1 MHTHTPH
8 VTTVQAAAHHTAT
21 QARAETQVIHTRTH
35 LQSYK
40 GIRTTIRPYSN
51 TQSSAHTAEHAHT
64 HTHKIRKHT
73 IIHICSYKQLNGDPN
88 ISTRIQSHVH
98 ADTTQQHS
106 HMRIARQHHTYHCPC
121 THTHTRTYATQHTRT
136 RIARTV
142 WLICTHAHATIHT
155 HASHTHKHACT
166 H

>member
-1 MHTHTPH
+1 MQTTHTANVHTRPQHTHTRICSTLTNAHTLAATHTHTHAIIRSSQSQHLSYHTHIRTRTLTHAHTHTPH
-8 VTTVQAAAHHTAT
+8 VTTGQAAAHHTAT

-73 IIHICSYKQLNGDPN
+73 IIHICSYKQ
-88 ISTRIQSHVH
+88 
-98 ADTTQQHS
+98 
-106 HMRIARQHHTYHCPC
+106 
-121 THTHTRTYATQHTRT
+121 
-136 RIARTV
+136 
-142 WLICTHAHATIHT
+142 
-155 HASHTHKHACT
+155 
-166 H
+166 

>member
-73 IIHICSYKQLNGDPN
+73 IIHICSYKQLNGDPT
-88 ISTRIQSHVH
+88 SAH
-98 ADTTQQHS
+98 AYNHTCTQTQHS
-106 HMRIARQHHTYHCPC
+106 NIHTCASHDKTTHTIARV
-121 THTHTRTYATQHTRT
+121 HTHTRTYATQHTRT